1 MIDHIIF
8 TVSDLSRSK
17 AFYEQALAPLGMKAT
32 PEFPWG
38 PTKARGVGFGGEDK
52 EFFIVEGPPI
62 KPPFHIAFRAA
73 TRAEVKAFYAAALRL
88 AGATMARRVKRRTS
102 CRLFRGLRL
111 RSGWSQ
117 HRSGLSRAG
126 IARTPRMVSP
136 FSAFLG
142 VIGVARSLLWFRL
155 YLIAP
160 RCSTAKHSSRVAIP
174 AHRPSKYECGS
185 HLIPFTPF
193 RLFESQ
199 TAFAIF
205 FLRG

>member
-73 TRAEVKAFYAAALRL
+73 TRAEVKEFYANALAAGGRDN
-88 AGATMARRVKRRTS
+88 GA
-102 CRLFRGLRL
+102 
-111 RSGWSQ
+111 
-117 HRSGLSRAG
+117 
-126 IARTPRMVSP
+126 PEVSAEHHADYFAAYVFDP
-136 FSAFLG
+136 DGHNIEA
-142 VIGVARSLLWFRL
+142 VCH
-155 YLIAP
+155 AP
-160 RCSTAKHSSRVAIP
+160 
-174 AHRPSKYECGS
+174 E
-185 HLIPFTPF
+185 
-193 RLFESQ
+193 
-199 TAFAIF
+199 
-205 FLRG
+205 